1 MHQKSPSVRF
11 GRSAG
16 GTQPKPTQRMPRQ
29 ALTPAES
36 RWKRLSWP
44 LSIALFVVPV
54 LLLLGTLVA
63 PRLAGA
69 PQVTVQVSDRYT
81 GQAIAN
87 AQVTVDGA
95 APVAAS
101 NGALTVP
108 LTKESLPLVVEAP
121 GYEGISTSLV
131 RGGPADWQ
139 VALRPNVLSGNVIDA
154 ESSAGIAG
162 AEITLIAPEGVQLTT
177 TSDGNGSF
185 QFSGVPEGGTLKV
198 YSAAYGTSEQAIER
212 RLSIDIALKPTF
224 VSGTVLDANGAAV
237 PGARV
242 MAANGSAEAVAGPDG
257 GFDLTGGSDVA
268 EVVVSAPGFSTQTLP
283 VDASRHVAAQL
294 EPEMIKAIY
303 ANFGVLGDEARWN
316 GLLEIADT
324 TEINA
329 IVIDVK
335 QDTIYYDTQVPFFQN
350 VPGMVTPLLDMDRIL
365 ADMDAHGLY
374 AIARMVVFKDPV
386 VAAGRPDLAVM
397 DENTGTPW
405 LDMNDTPWVN
415 AFYPELWQA
424 NADLAAELTR
434 MGFDE
439 VQYDYI
445 RFPSDGDLR
454 TADFGNSYSEAER
467 RAAIT
472 GAVSLAEQQV
482 HDAGGT
488 FSIDLFPIVALLG
501 DDQGIGQTLQDLTP
515 IADYVSLMI
524 YPSHFQLGNIPDV
537 GEPND
542 YPAETVTYTLER
554 SQVFAPDSMKKMRP
568 WLQDFTYPA
577 EGYAPYG
584 PAEVRA
590 QIDAAEAMG
599 VSGWILWNAAGEFE
613 VDALRPA

>member
-1 MHQKSPSVRF
+1 M
-11 GRSAG
+11 
-16 GTQPKPTQRMPRQ
+16 
-29 ALTPAES
+29 
-36 RWKRLSWP
+36 
-44 LSIALFVVPV
+44 
-54 LLLLGTLVA
+54 
-63 PRLAGA
+63 
-69 PQVTVQVSDRYT
+69 QVSDRYS

-87 AQVTVDGA
+87 AQVGIDGG
-95 APVAAS
+95 APVAVS
-101 NGALTVP
+101 NGLLSIP
-108 LTKESLPLVVEAP
+108 LSKESLPLVIEAP
-121 GYEGISTSLV
+121 GYEGIRTTLM
-131 RGGPADWQ
+131 RGGPAEWQ
-139 VALRPNVLSGNVIDA
+139 VALRPNVLSGTVTDA

-162 AEITLIAPEGVQLTT
+162 AEITLSAPESVQLTT
-177 TSDGNGSF
+177 TTDGNGTF
-185 QFSGVPEGGTLKV
+185 QFDGVPEGGTLKV
-198 YSAAYGTSEQAIER
+198 YSPQYGTSEQAVEQ
-212 RLSIDIALKPTF
+212 RLSIDVAMTPTF
-224 VSGTVLDANGAAV
+224 VSGTVRDATGAPV

-242 MAANGSAEAVAGPDG
+242 MAANGSAEAVAGSDG
-257 GFDLTGGSDVA
+257 AFDLTGGNDVT
-268 EVVVSAPGFSTQTLP
+268 EVLVSAPGFSSQTLA
-283 VDASRHVAAQL
+283 VDASRQVAAQL

-316 GLLEIADT
+316 GLLQIADT

-350 VPGMVTPLLDMDRIL
+350 VPGMVTPALDMQKIL
-365 ADMDAHGLY
+365 ADMEAHGLY
-374 AIARMVVFKDPV
+374 SIARMVVFKDPV

-397 DENTGTPW
+397 DETTGEPW
-405 LDMNDTPWVN
+405 LDMNSTPWVN
-415 AFYPELWQA
+415 AFYQELWQA
-424 NADLAAELTR
+424 NAELAAELTR

-472 GAVSLAEQQV
+472 GAVSLGEQMV
-482 HDAGGT
+482 HEAGGT
-488 FSIDLFPIVALLG
+488 FSIDLFPIIALLG

-524 YPSHFQLGNIPDV
+524 YPSHYQLGNIPDV